1 MYVLVGLIFK
11 HADWVGAA
19 PQPIL
24 LEKESSSH
32 VLWNATAM
40 QPGLE
45 VLF

>member
-11 HADWVGAA
+11 QAGWVSVA
-19 PQPIL
+19 PQWIL

-32 VLWNATAM
+32 VLWNPTAM
-40 QPGLE
+40 QQGLE